1 MAYAPVALF
10 SYKRAD
16 KLEKC
21 LSALEKDPIAKETDL
36 YLFADGSKSAADSD
50 KVKEVRCFIHNYL
63 KKSTF
68 HKVVLIERE
77 KNLGLANSIIG
88 GVTQVINEHNR
99 VIVVEDDLIV
109 QNEFLSYMNSALDY
123 YEGMKEYGSISA
135 YTYPLPEL
143 EEYDK
148 DIYVTHKGECWGWGT
163 WSDRWNGVDWAVSD
177 FGSYRKDRK
186 KRKAFDA
193 VEKGLDRML
202 ILQKAGKID
211 SWAVRWCYHLFT
223 HQLLTVYPRISRA
236 QNIGFDGS
244 GTNCGDIKSDE
255 ERYAQNH
262 LVAADSSNSSVF
274 FERMPVDIELERKAA
289 TYMYVPFGEKII
301 NIFKNIFKYLFIKR
315 GIKNETGI

>member
-1 MAYAPVALF
+1 MAYAPVVVF

-36 YLFADGSKSAADSD
+36 YLFADGSNGTEDSE

-63 KKSTF
+63 KNSGF
-68 HKVVLIERE
+68 HKVILTEQT
-77 KNLGLANSIIG
+77 KNLGLANSIIK
-88 GVTQVINEHNR
+88 GVTRVINEHQK

-109 QNEFLSYMNSALDY
+109 KNDFLSYMNSALDY

-135 YTYPLPEL
+135 YTYPIPEL
-143 EEYDK
+143 EKYDK

-163 WSDRWNGVDWAVSD
+163 WYDRWNEVDWTVSD
-177 FGSYRKDRK
+177 FDLYRKDRK

-202 ILQKAGKID
+202 VLQQTGKID

-244 GTNCGDIKSDE
+244 GTNCGDVKSDE
-255 ERYAQNH
+255 KRYAQDC
-262 LVAADSSNSSVF
+262 LGATDSSNSSVF

-289 TYMYVPFGEKII
+289 TYMYVSFGKKII
-301 NIFKNIFKYLFIKR
+301 NKFKSIFK
-315 GIKNETGI
+315 G